1 MWNKQKSLIASLV
14 MTGTLLVLIAAA
26 IFLLPTLVRAY
37 AQMTGI
43 EYESFK
49 WLVVALYV
57 SALPGIVCCVCLMH
71 LLLNIR
77 RDEVFVKKNATLL
90 RVLSWCCFFVGA
102 EYLVF
107 GARWY
112 ISLVLLA
119 FAALFFGLILRVI
132 KNVFEKAILLQEEN
146 DYTV

>member
-1 MWNKQKSLIASLV
+1 MWNKQRSLVASLI
-14 MTGTLLVLIAAA
+14 MTGALLVLIAAA
-26 IFLLPTLVRAY
+26 IVLLPTLVRAY
-37 AQMTGI
+37 AQMTGVA
-43 EYESFK
+43 YESFK

-57 SALPGIVCCVCLMH
+57 SALPGIVCCVSLMR

-77 RDEVFVKKNATLL
+77 RGEVFQTKNATIL

-102 EYLVF
+102 EYFVF
-107 GARWY
+107 GVRWY
-112 ISLVLLA
+112 ITLVLLS